1 MWKRIL
7 GLALAASLGP
17 VMAVEAESIV
27 YVDAPTEDT
36 EIAGH
41 EIYSMN
47 TDGTDVRRLTKSAGL
62 DMMPA
67 ASPDGSKI
75 AFVSA
80 RADASPVDCAS
91 CNLEIFVMDA
101 DGQNVQRLT
110 DDPGSDDSPAW
121 SPDGERLVF
130 VSNRDGTPRLYTM
143 NADGT
148 DVAVTGLGLGA
159 LTAPDWSPVGGPIV
173 FVKHGPPPSQI
184 LLVKPGGSVAHDLTP
199 AYAPPGSGTSYTY
212 HGPRWSP
219 DGSRIVY
226 WRIDFT
232 ASPADWAVW
241 RMDADGGNAV
251 RLAAGYQPAWS
262 PDGSE
267 IVFVSLE
274 GPAAQITIMDADG
287 QAIRNLTDDPLGA
300 GFQPEW
306 MP

>member
-7 GLALAASLGP
+7 GLVLVVSLGP
-17 VMAVEAESIV
+17 VFPAVAERIV
-27 YVDAPTEDT
+27 YVDTPDEYA

-47 TDGTDVRRLTKSAGL
+47 TDGTEVRRLTKSAGL
-62 DMMPA
+62 DMQPA
-67 ASPDGSKI
+67 ASPDGSRI

-91 CNLEIFVMDA
+91 CNLEIFVMDF
-101 DGQNVQRLT
+101 DGKNVRRLT
-110 DDPGSDDSPAW
+110 DDPGFDEMPAW

-130 VSNRDGTPRLYTM
+130 VSNRDGTARLYTM

-159 LTAPDWSPVGGPIV
+159 LAAPDWHPAGGPFV

-184 LLVKPGGSVAHDLTP
+184 LLVKRGGTVAHDLTP
-199 AYAPPGSGTSYTY
+199 AYAPPGSTY
-212 HGPRWSP
+212 FYLGPRWSP
-219 DGSRIVY
+219 DGSRIAY
-226 WRIDFT
+226 SRLDLT
-232 ASPADWAVW
+232 TSSADWAVW

-251 RLAAGYQPAWS
+251 RLAAGLWPTWS

-274 GPAAQITIMDADG
+274 GPAAQIAIMDADG
-287 QAIRNLTDDPLGA
+287 LEIRNLTDDPVGA
-300 GFQPEW
+300 GFQPDW
-306 MP
+306 QP